1 MFVVVQGSMKSL
13 VFVSLLMLS
22 SASFGQ
28 SRRVS
33 PTPTPTPSDVERVT
47 TEEVRLNVLAFNA
60 RGKFVPDVKVKD
72 LVITD
77 NDILHQPSSVRRIP
91 ANVLIA
97 MDTGGEFRFVKDLDL
112 TRRIALAV
120 IDGLRSEDS
129 IALLQYSDKPEIV
142 CEWTTD
148 RRLLLGC
155 INRTRFGRRDSFVSA
170 LETAREFLMRNP
182 ADNRHLVLITDGTD
196 SRPGTSAKF
205 DAFQRLAETDISV
218 HVISYTSLEA
228 ADIEPRT
235 KTLSN
240 TPPPTALPQEVK
252 DQLPNGARDI
262 ANAPKVGPTIN
273 VDRSLIKRM
282 KARKIDLLDSEDRLS
297 KLAEN
302 TNGEFILPYSTDEM
316 LQKAP
321 TVAKMIDAAYVVTYM
336 PKVPINNRK
345 GLYERTILVTSKR
358 EGLVVQARRKLLVD
372 NSK

>member
-60 RGKFVPDVKVKD
+60 QGKFVPDVKVKD

-120 IDGLRSEDS
+120 IDGLRPEDS

-321 TVAKMIDAAYVVTYM
+321 TVAKMIDAAYVITYM